1 MIDENDD
8 EDDDLEL
15 LPTIS
20 SSASFRSDK
29 FDIETKDLGKLTAIN
44 IRHDNSWF
52 GSAWYLEKVR
62 RFSFIIY
69 LNSIYLSYL
78 QKCIFF
84 RIIMQYIP
92 GAHHLEGFNCYQQ
105 LSQQIQ
111 TFTTRFHLRQNISL
125 FFATGISLF
134 PLMSQKTSKRPSRSV
149 HFR

>member
-1 MIDENDD
+1 MIDEDDD
-8 EDDDLEL
+8 EDDDDLWL

-62 RFSFIIY
+62 RLSFIID

-78 QKCIFF
+78 QKCICLGLLCNAFLGP
-84 RIIMQYIP
+84 I
-92 GAHHLEGFNCYQQ
+92 
-105 LSQQIQ
+105 
-111 TFTTRFHLRQNISL
+111 T
-125 FFATGISLF
+125 
-134 PLMSQKTSKRPSRSV
+134 
-149 HFR
+149 

>member
-1 MIDENDD
+1 M
-8 EDDDLEL
+8 

-62 RFSFIIY
+62 RLSFIID

-78 QKCIFF
+78 QKCICL
-84 RIIMQYIP
+84 
-92 GAHHLEGFNCYQQ
+92 G
-105 LSQQIQ
+105 LSCN
-111 TFTTRFHLRQNISL
+111 TFLGPIT
-125 FFATGISLF
+125 
-134 PLMSQKTSKRPSRSV
+134 
-149 HFR
+149 